1 MTSTFTRIIT
11 VTLVALALSA
21 PVATAMPLDAGKPS
35 PPVKQ
40 TTPAPAADDGSPSPL
55 VFIVPTLVVIVMLGA
70 AASHLRSSPPT
81 HA

>member
-21 PVATAMPLDAGKPS
+21 PVAIAMPLDAGKPS
-35 PPVKQ
+35 MPVEQ
-40 TTPAPAADDGSPSPL
+40 TTPAPAADDGSPSPFL
-55 VFIVPTLVVIVMLGA
+55 FIVPTLVVVAMFGA
-70 AASHLRSSPPT
+70 AASYLRSSPPT